1 MLEKLLEYT
10 HEDSVLEGLLCI
22 PERSPEPLPGVLIAH
37 AWAGRSAFECNRARA
52 LAARGYAAFA
62 ADLYGKG
69 VLGGSPAENAS
80 LMQPLLDDR
89 GKLQARLRA
98 ALTCFARQPGVD
110 ARRIVAIGFCFG
122 GLGVLDM
129 ARSGAAVQGVVSFH
143 GLLDP
148 PHNLSAKKSMQA
160 KVLALHG
167 HEDPLCSPEKIA
179 AFTQEM
185 TRAGADWQ
193 LHTYGRTLHAFTN
206 PEARQPET
214 GNVYSETA
222 DRRSWQS
229 LLSFL
234 EEVID

>member
-10 HEDSVLEGLLCI
+10 HENTVLEGLLCMT
-22 PERSPEPLPGVLIAH
+22 ERGPGPLPGVLIVH
-37 AWAGRSAFECNRARA
+37 AWAGRSAFECNRVRA
-52 LAARGYAAFA
+52 LAARGYASFA
-62 ADLYGKG
+62 VDLYGKG
-69 VLGGSPAENAS
+69 VLGSSPAENAS

-89 GKLQARLRA
+89 GKLQARLKA
-98 ALTCFARQPGVD
+98 ALACFARQPGVD
-110 ARRIVAIGFCFG
+110 PRRIVAIGFCFG

-148 PHNLSAKKSMQA
+148 PGNLPPGQKIHA
-160 KVLALHG
+160 KVLTLHG
-167 HEDPLCSPEKIA
+167 HEDPLCPPDKVT

-193 LHTYGRTLHAFTN
+193 LHAYGRTLHAFTN

-214 GNVYSETA
+214 GNGYSETA

-229 LLSFL
+229 LLCFL
-234 EEVID
+234 EEVIN